1 MKVDTL
7 DLANGRTYWNT
18 TFEGYEYPVLEEDVE
33 CDVLIIGSGSSGAHC
48 AYFLSETNLSVVLV
62 DKRGICRGSTIANTG
77 LLQYSNDKT
86 LTSTIHSFGERAAVH
101 HYQLCLDAIRT
112 LKEQVVPSLGN
123 CSEFAVRKSLYFAS
137 TESDAAILKEEYN
150 TLNKY
155 GFPAEYWTRERI
167 EAHFGFSKPAA
178 IVTGGDAEINPFK
191 HAQSLVHYAYKKGV
205 RVYAHTTINRKEHS
219 GDVSLLHTDQG
230 RSIKAK
236 YVVYATGYEAQE
248 EVRDPNGVIMSSYA
262 LATNP
267 VGEMEKWYGDMMIWE
282 TARPYIYARRTMDG
296 RVVFG
301 GLDEPTT
308 RVEKRDSMLV
318 HKRDELMD
326 KLLQLFPELSGKV
339 KAEYYWGAFFGETHD
354 GLPTI
359 GIYDE
364 YPNSYFLRGYG
375 GNGTVYSIILSQIIR
390 DLIVKGGHEDLHL
403 YLKERPQ
410 ALEDII

>member
-1 MKVDTL
+1 
-7 DLANGRTYWNT
+7 
-18 TFEGYEYPVLEEDVE
+18 
-33 CDVLIIGSGSSGAHC
+33 
-48 AYFLSETNLSVVLV
+48 
-62 DKRGICRGSTIANTG
+62 
-77 LLQYSNDKT
+77 
-86 LTSTIHSFGERAAVH
+86 
-101 HYQLCLDAIRT
+101 
-112 LKEQVVPSLGN
+112 
-123 CSEFAVRKSLYFAS
+123 
-137 TESDAAILKEEYN
+137 
-150 TLNKY
+150 
-155 GFPAEYWTRERI
+155 
-167 EAHFGFSKPAA
+167 
-178 IVTGGDAEINPFK
+178 
-191 HAQSLVHYAYKKGV
+191 
-205 RVYAHTTINRKEHS
+205 
-219 GDVSLLHTDQG
+219 
-230 RSIKAK
+230 
-236 YVVYATGYEAQE
+236 
-248 EVRDPNGVIMSSYA
+248 
-262 LATNP
+262 
-267 VGEMEKWYGDMMIWE
+267 
-282 TARPYIYARRTMDG
+282 MDG